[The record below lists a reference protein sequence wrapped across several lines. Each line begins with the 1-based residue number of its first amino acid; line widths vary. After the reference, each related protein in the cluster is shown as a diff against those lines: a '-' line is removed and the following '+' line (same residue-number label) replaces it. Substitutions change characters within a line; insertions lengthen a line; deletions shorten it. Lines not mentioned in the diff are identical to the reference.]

1 MYETYLFRDNREFLK
16 WSEDHVSSSKRAKPM
31 AGWNG
36 AINYV
41 PITDNLY
48 LLYQLEKS
56 DEGWTVVDLHM
67 MLWGADKTLRKDIC
81 RVEKFW
87 RPEGSTIW
95 HSSVCYDG
103 RGDIPFVVTNAW
115 MEDAFEKYSEGGNFE
130 MTFAGLGSWMECMN
144 DRGTI
149 RFFDGNPVEMAR
161 KERNDP
167 TIDHE
172 DMDASELRSL
182 NSGDDPKSPARAEFT
197 GVIEECEAIRIGGV
211 KCYKILLWS
220 GAPGERDSFPW
231 QLLIA
236 DWCIDGKYVPR
247 VGDSVHGNAFMFGTF
262 HGEAQKKPTVFMN
275 RLGLP
280 PCAGDTDAAAAEEI
294 EKDVQNEP
302 TSDEPDG
309 TSADEPEGEGKGWK
323 YLPRKPAEY
332 PEVASHGGGLS
343 PSVRKRFPKYVV
355 YSNYRKA
362 MKGSLKVLK
371 NPGRKELR
379 RIIDSIDYVLTS
391 KKNRHMFAS
400 VFESIGVRHFVCD
413 EITGERH
420 LWLCLPSALNHGHFH
435 TNLLIALDAKGDVL
449 RYSLY
454 MGNWDWRRLAGGM
467 SLDRYCAKKKA
478 HQRMPSMASMFKVV
492 PKLEKDDF
500 IIASELGHTSM
511 LQAYCCDIVD
521 GEQRFAVEWQVHHM
535 VWQFR
540 IENASADTVVAMMK
554 EFDKHGIEP
563 VQTMAR
569 WKWCKMK
576 CNV

>member
-1 MYETYLFRDNREFLK
+1 MYETYLFNDNRDFLK
-16 WSEDHVSSSKRAKPM
+16 WSQEHVSSSKRAKPM

-41 PITDNLY
+41 PIIDDLY

-56 DEGWTVVDLHM
+56 GDGWTVVDLHM
-67 MLWGADKTLRKDIC
+67 MLWGADRTLRKDIC
-81 RVEKFW
+81 RVERFW
-87 RPEGSTIW
+87 RPEGSAIW
-95 HSSVCYDG
+95 HSAVCFDG
-103 RGDIPFVVTNAW
+103 RGDIPFAVSNAW
-115 MEDAFEKYSEGGNFE
+115 TEQEFERYSKGGNFE
-130 MTFAGLGSWMECMN
+130 MTFAGIGSWMECMN
-144 DRGTI
+144 DKGTI
-149 RFFDGNPVEMAR
+149 RFFDGNPVEL
-161 KERNDP
+161 ERLEKNDP
-167 TIDHE
+167 TIDHK
-172 DMDASELRSL
+172 DMILSELRSL
-182 NSGDDPKSPARAEFT
+182 NSGDDPKEPARAEFT
-197 GVIEECEAIRIGGV
+197 GVIEECETIRICGV

-220 GAPGERDSFPW
+220 EAPGERSSFPW
-231 QLLIA
+231 YLLIA
-236 DWCIDGKYVPR
+236 DWCIDGHYVPR

-262 HGEAQKKPTVFMN
+262 HGEAQKKPTVFMS
-275 RLGLP
+275 RCYLP
-280 PCAGDTDAAAAEEI
+280 SQKEGNIADLAEEPA
-294 EKDVQNEP
+294 KDEETDSVE
-302 TSDEPDG
+302 SEEVSMDEH
-309 TSADEPEGEGKGWK
+309 EGEGKGWK
-323 YLPRKPAEY
+323 YLPREPAEY
-332 PEVASHGGGLS
+332 PEVESHGGGLL
-343 PSVRKRFPKYVV
+343 PSVRKRIPKYVV
-355 YSNYRKA
+355 YSDYRKA
-362 MKGSLKVLK
+362 IKGSLKVLK

-379 RIIDSIDYVLTS
+379 RIIDLVDYVLTS

-478 HQRMPSMASMFKVV
+478 HQRMPSMASMLKVV

-540 IENASADTVVAMMK
+540 IENASADMVVAMMK
-554 EFDKHGIEP
+554 EFDKSGIEP